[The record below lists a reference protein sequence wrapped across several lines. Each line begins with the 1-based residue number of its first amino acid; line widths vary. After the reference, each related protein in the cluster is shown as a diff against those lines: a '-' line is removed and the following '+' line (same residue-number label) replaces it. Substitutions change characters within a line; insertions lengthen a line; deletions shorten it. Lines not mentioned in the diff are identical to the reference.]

1 MAKIIIVVAW
11 IALLMWWVT
20 PEVASIRNKVNEHNA
35 QIQKALE
42 E

>member
-1 MAKIIIVVAW
+1 MTKVIIVVAW
-11 IALLMWWVT
+11 IALIVWWVS
-20 PEVASIRNKVNEHNA
+20 PEVAGVKNKINEHNA

>member
-1 MAKIIIVVAW
+1 MAKILIVVAW
-11 IALLMWWVT
+11 IALIVWWIT
-20 PEVASIRNKVNEHNA
+20 PGVENVKNKINEHNA

>member
-1 MAKIIIVVAW
+1 MAKVIIVIAW
-11 IALLMWWVT
+11 IALLVWWVT
-20 PEVASIRNKVNEHNA
+20 PEVASVKNKINEHNA

>member
-1 MAKIIIVVAW
+1 MAKILIVVAW
-11 IALLMWWVT
+11 IALIVWWVT
-20 PEVASIRNKVNEHNA
+20 PEVASVRNKINEHNA

>member
-11 IALLMWWVT
+11 IALLVWWVT
-20 PEVASIRNKVNEHNA
+20 PEVASVRAKISDHNQ

>member
-1 MAKIIIVVAW
+1 MAKILIVVAW
-11 IALLMWWVT
+11 IALIVWWIT
-20 PEVASIRNKVNEHNA
+20 PSVDNVRNKINKHNA

>member
-1 MAKIIIVVAW
+1 MAKILIVVAW
-11 IALLMWWVT
+11 IGLLAWWLSPSV
-20 PEVASIRNKVNEHNA
+20 ENVRNKINEHNA

>member
-11 IALLMWWVT
+11 IALIVWWVT
-20 PEVASIRNKVNEHNA
+20 PEVASVKNKINEHNA

>member
-1 MAKIIIVVAW
+1 MAKILIVVVW
-11 IALLMWWVT
+11 IALLAWWLSPSV
-20 PEVASIRNKVNEHNA
+20 ENVRNRINEHNA